1 VPPIQE
7 DKMLTIQN
15 TPKIAKARDAE
26 TRSNTGPA
34 DGSERTNDVETAP
47 TLVIIDS
54 RALSRECLA
63 ASVQAAARQAVLTFA
78 SVKEW
83 LDVAATQPSVS
94 LVLLCAD
101 GRKLGDQTVE
111 RQLALLAGAAHPRP
125 VILLS
130 DIDEISEILAALEGG
145 AQGYIPTS
153 ITLNL
158 AIEAMRL
165 VRAGGIFVPATS
177 LMAWNKAGGVSAA
190 PPRDLL
196 AEVFTTRQAAVLR
209 ALREGKAN
217 KVIAYELKMRESTVK
232 VHVRNIM
239 KKLKARNRTEA
250 AFKTDTL
257 LREKHL

>member
-1 VPPIQE
+1 
-7 DKMLTIQN
+7 MLTIHN
-15 TPKIAKARDAE
+15 TPKSGEKARNPEA
-26 TRSNTGPA
+26 RPVA
-34 DGSERTNDVETAP
+34 GSDRASDLESAP

-63 ASVQAAARQAVLTFA
+63 ASIQAAARQAVLTFA

-83 LDVAATQPSVS
+83 LDVAETQPSVS
-94 LVLLCAD
+94 LVLLCAG

-111 RQLALLAGAAHPRP
+111 RELAALSGAAHPRP

-130 DIDEISEILAALEGG
+130 DVDEISEILAALEGG

-153 ITLNL
+153 VTLNL

-165 VRAGGIFVPATS
+165 VRAGGIFVPAAS
-177 LMAWNKAGGVSAA
+177 LMAWKKAGGVSAA
-190 PPRDLL
+190 PSRDPL
-196 AEVFTTRQAAVLR
+196 AEVFTTRQAAVLK

-250 AFKTDTL
+250 AFKTSSL
-257 LREKHL
+257 LREKSL

>member
-15 TPKIAKARDAE
+15 TPKMAKARDAE
-26 TRSNTGPA
+26 PRTDAVPA
-34 DGSERTNDVETAP
+34 GGSERTTDTEAAP

-63 ASVQAAARQAVLTFA
+63 ASIQAAARQAVLTFA

-83 LDVAATQPSVS
+83 LDVAETQPSVS
-94 LVLLCAD
+94 LVLLCAG
-101 GRKLGDQTVE
+101 GRKLGDETVE
-111 RQLALLAGAAHPRP
+111 RELGLLSGAAHPRP

-130 DIDEISEILAALEGG
+130 DVDEISEILAALEGG

-153 ITLNL
+153 VTLNL

-165 VRAGGIFVPATS
+165 VRAGGIFVPAAS
-177 LMAWNKAGGVSAA
+177 LMAWKRAGGVSEA
-190 PPRDLL
+190 PSRDPL
-196 AEVFTTRQAAVLR
+196 AEVFTTRQAAVLK

-250 AFKTDTL
+250 AFKTNTL
-257 LREKHL
+257 LRERNL